1 MGSGLSGRYVG
12 TKGSSEPK
20 SGINYNIA
28 RSSSVR
34 SVSVINNIGKSHS
47 LPTHSAPNSVSQKMR
62 NGKLYEERF
71 YNSKGEPY
79 LDIDYSNHSAPSKH
93 VNPHQH
99 AIIIVNGHIKRGRQE
114 PIK

>member
-1 MGSGLSGRYVG
+1 MGSGVSGHYSG
-12 TKGSSEPK
+12 TRGSSEPK
-20 SGINYNIA
+20 SGVNYNIA

-34 SVSVINNIGKSHS
+34 SVSTINNVGESHS
-47 LPTHSAPNSVSQKMR
+47 LLERSVPNSVSQKMR

-79 LDIDYSNHSAPSKH
+79 LDIDYSDHNTPGKH
-93 VNPHQH
+93 TNPHQH

>member
-1 MGSGLSGRYVG
+1 MGSGISGRYSG

-28 RSSSVR
+28 KSSSVR
-34 SVSVINNIGKSHS
+34 SVSVINSVGESHS
-47 LPTHSAPNSVSQKMR
+47 LPVRSVPNSVSQKTR

-79 LDIDYSNHSAPSKH
+79 LDIDYSYHNAPNKH
-93 VNPHQH
+93 TNPHQH
-99 AIIIVNGHIKRGRQE
+99 AIIIVNGRIKRGRQE